1 MAEPSVLRSTSCFLP
16 PARSQCVGTPFTAE
30 ETTAD
35 ITARMGAVPHRTDVF
50 TREAVAVIYEQSKG
64 IGWLINALCDQC
76 LFAGAIEHV
85 SQIDDRLVRRVGHV
99 I

>member
-1 MAEPSVLRSTSCFLP
+1 MCWNPVHGRGNDGVYYGTYGSRDTSD
-16 PARSQCVGTPFTAE
+16 RRVYE
-30 ETTAD
+30 
-35 ITARMGAVPHRTDVF
+35 RR
-50 TREAVAVIYEQSKG
+50 VIYEQSKG

-85 SQIDDRLVRRVGHV
+85 SQIDDRLVRRVGQV

>member
-1 MAEPSVLRSTSCFLP
+1 VLRSTSCFLP

-30 ETTAD
+30 ETTAN

-76 LFAGAIEHV
+76 LFARAIEHV
-85 SQIDDRLVRRVGHV
+85 SQIDDRLVRGVGHV